1 MRRKKR
7 TDDAAAFEK
16 LMWERQYLGGRF
28 PEPSEEASADAQP
41 PPSNPPHRRHLL
53 VPSLFKETVRA
64 SSRATGVAGGN
75 VLTK

>member
-28 PEPSEEASADAQP
+28 P
-41 PPSNPPHRRHLL
+41 L
-53 VPSLFKETVRA
+53 
-64 SSRATGVAGGN
+64 
-75 VLTK
+75 LTK